1 MKRILIISNR
11 LPVSVKKGD
20 GGITIKPSVGG
31 LATGMKT
38 FYKTL
43 DSVWIGWP
51 GIDKQEISPEDEKN
65 IYEQLKQERCE
76 PLYINK
82 RDFELFYYGFSNKT
96 IWPLFHYFPQYTD
109 YHQEY
114 WLAYQN
120 VNELFAEKVLS
131 MIREDDYIWIHDYHL
146 LLLPK
151 LIRDRFPNATIG
163 FFNHIPFPSYELF
176 RLLPW
181 REKILEGMLGADL
194 IGFHTYDYERHF
206 SSCVR
211 RLLGHDYVLNR
222 INLGDRIIKVDNF
235 PMGIDYNSFYQ
246 AALKIGS
253 IKKEQKTKLQKDIE
267 SFFKTAPQRK
277 LILSID
283 RLDYTKGISNRL
295 YAFRRFL
302 EKYPEYH
309 DKVTLILLAV
319 PSRSKVEQYQ
329 IMKREVDELVG
340 HINGKWGN
348 VIWTP
353 VWYFY
358 RSLPFESL
366 IILYYFSDI
375 GLITPVRDGMNLV
388 AKEFIATKTTGK
400 GVLILSEMA
409 GAAKEMNEAI
419 LINPNNIEAIADSI
433 ATALK
438 MNLEE
443 QSERNSKI
451 QERLKRYNVERWANE
466 FLNGMKGIRNYQKQ
480 FFTKRITQEIIQ
492 KILDK
497 YKKSGKNI
505 LFLDYNGTLVGTRDK
520 SEYALPD
527 KDLYKILD
535 KLQEDHRN
543 EVVLIS
549 SRDMKTLDKWFGN
562 KDYILFAEHGMWEKK
577 EKNSSWIKLS
587 DQLHTA
593 WKKMIRPV
601 LELYVDR
608 TPGSFIEEKSFSLA
622 WHYENTDPD
631 YGLQRAFELKDELTE
646 RIINL
651 DLQVVEGNK
660 VVEIKNLE
668 VNKGTAAQKKISD
681 EKYDFIL
688 AIGDDWTDEYLFNG
702 LPEYAFTINVGLKH
716 SRAKYY
722 CESHHDVRDLLK
734 EMCKTSI

>member
-1 MKRILIISNR
+1 MDRLLIISNR

-20 GGITIKPSVGG
+20 EGITIYPSVGG

-38 FYKTL
+38 FYKKL
-43 DSVWIGWP
+43 DSTWIGWP
-51 GIDKQEISPEDEKN
+51 GIDQQELSSEDDRY
-65 IYEQLKQERCE
+65 IHEQLKQERCE

-82 RDFELFYYGFSNKT
+82 RDLDLYYNGFSNKT

-114 WLAYQN
+114 WLAYQR

-131 MIREDDYIWIHDYHL
+131 LIREDDYIWIHDYHL

-151 LIRDRFPNATIG
+151 LIRDQFPGATIG

-206 SSCVR
+206 NSCVR
-211 RLLGHDYVLNR
+211 RLLGYDYALNR

-235 PMGIDYNSFYQ
+235 PMGIDYDRFYQ
-246 AALKIGS
+246 ASLEIGS
-253 IKKEQKTKLQKDIE
+253 IKKEQKSKLQRDIE
-267 SFFKTAPQRK
+267 TFFKSTPERK

-295 YAFRRFL
+295 YAFQRFL

-329 IMKREVDELVG
+329 IMKKEVDELVG
-340 HINGKWGN
+340 QINGKWGN
-348 VIWTP
+348 VMWTP

-358 RSLPFESL
+358 RSLPFENL
-366 IILYYFSDI
+366 VILYYYSDI
-375 GLITPVRDGMNLV
+375 GLVTPVRDGMNLV

-409 GAAKEMNEAI
+409 GAAKEMSEAI
-419 LINPNNIEAIADSI
+419 LINPNNIEGIANAIGM
-433 ATALK
+433 ALK
-438 MNLEE
+438 MDVNE
-443 QSERNSKI
+443 QIDRNRKI
-451 QERLKRYNVERWANE
+451 QERLKRYNVERWSSE
-466 FLNGMKGIRNYQKQ
+466 FLNSMKGVRALQKRFLTKKITEDTEQKIRNEY
-480 FFTKRITQEIIQ
+480 I
-492 KILDK
+492 
-497 YKKSGKNI
+497 KSGKNI
-505 LFLDYNGTLVGTRDK
+505 LFLDYSGTLVSTRDK
-520 SEYALPD
+520 SEYSPPD
-527 KDLYKILD
+527 KDLYEILD
-535 KLQEDHRN
+535 KLTQNDRN

-549 SRDMKTLDKWFGN
+549 SRDRKTLDKWFGD
-562 KDYILFAEHGMWEKK
+562 KEYILFAEHGMWEKK
-577 EKNSSWIKLS
+577 KNGSWMKINN
-587 DQLHTA
+587 QLRSA
-593 WKKMIRPV
+593 WKKIIRPV

-622 WHYENTDPD
+622 WHYEKTDPD
-631 YGLQRAFELKDELTE
+631 YGAQRAFELKDELTE

-651 DLQVVEGNK
+651 DLQVMEGKK
-660 VVEIKNLE
+660 VIEIKNFGI
-668 VNKGTAAQKKISD
+668 NKGTAARKKID
-681 EKYDFIL
+681 GDQYDFIL
-688 AIGDDWTDEYLFNG
+688 AIGDDWTDEYMFEE
-702 LPEYAFTINVGLKH
+702 LPDSAYTINVGLKY

-722 CESHHDVRDLLK
+722 CESYQDVRDLLK
-734 EMCKTSI
+734 KICKT